1 MDEEITISIGLLLA
15 LFPIAIALGGFLAA
29 TFYRM
34 NPMQRRHDEMLI
46 ETLDAA
52 EKRVKQLQTDVNGL
66 EVQVKR
72 LREDLSWERERNREL
87 RKEVTI
93 LRPLA
98 VAGGHSK
105 Q

>member
-1 MDEEITISIGLLLA
+1 MNEEITVSVGLLLA
-15 LFPIAIALGGFLAA
+15 LFPIAVAIGGFLVA

-34 NPMQRRHDEMLI
+34 NPMQQRHDQMLI

-52 EKRVKQLQTDVNGL
+52 EKRVKQLQADVTGL

-72 LREDLSWERERNREL
+72 LREDLHWEREQNRGL
-87 RKEVTI
+87 RKEVAI

-98 VAGGHSK
+98 VAGGQTK